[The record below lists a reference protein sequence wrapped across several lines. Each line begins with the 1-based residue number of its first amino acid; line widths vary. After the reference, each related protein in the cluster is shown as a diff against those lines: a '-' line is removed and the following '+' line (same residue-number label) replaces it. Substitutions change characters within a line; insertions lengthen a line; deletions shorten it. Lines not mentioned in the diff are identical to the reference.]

1 MSVKLKIKILLSII
15 FVLTLFSCSGSSFNK
30 LSVENPKKLIEMQ
43 DSLLNNNVNNSKL
56 LNALA
61 NSHNTIAKK
70 YLKENK
76 FVLALKHF
84 KESNK
89 FNENNLYSKYGV
101 LISEGQILI
110 QKGNKNGIWDAIEKY
125 SKAATLYPSEGE
137 PYYLIGVAYT
147 KLSDKD
153 FDLILE
159 SFEKAL
165 SLSLDADLKIKVEKR
180 YNHVKSRKENL
191 DDFWK

>member
-1 MSVKLKIKILLSII
+1 MVHG
-15 FVLTLFSCSGSSFNK
+15 FVLTIFSCGENSFNK
-30 LSVENPKKLIEMQ
+30 LSVENPEKLIQMQ
-43 DSLLNNNVNNSKL
+43 DSLLNDNVNNSKL

-61 NSHNTIAKK
+61 SSHNTIAKK
-70 YLKENK
+70 YLKENQ
-76 FVLALKHF
+76 FVFALSHF
-84 KESNK
+84 KESSK

-125 SKAATLYPSEGE
+125 SKAATLYPNEGE

-165 SLSLDADLKIKVEKR
+165 SLNLNPDLKLKVDKR
-180 YNHVKSRKENL
+180 YNHVKSRKKNL